1 MQIFAKLKRR
11 VNQGPGEHSVYSI
24 LKTGA
29 IVSSS
34 KESSN
39 CYIFFQ
45 INLPMKIYPYF
56 DLTNKV
62 QNITAFPVFWIE
74 ASVDLDNEGAKM
86 LKDTFDKPIQIVNGL
101 ALWLGMVLGTL
112 LFIAGIYVIAKV
124 PKTEQ
129 EITKITLKNV
139 NFQNKK
145 YGFAHI

>member
-1 MQIFAKLKRR
+1 
-11 VNQGPGEHSVYSI
+11 
-24 LKTGA
+24 
-29 IVSSS
+29 
-34 KESSN
+34 
-39 CYIFFQ
+39 
-45 INLPMKIYPYF
+45 MKNYPYF
-56 DLTNKV
+56 DLTKKV

-101 ALWLGMVLGTL
+101 ALWLGIVLGTL

-145 YGFAHI
+145 YGFADI